1 MALRKI
7 ALQGEEC
14 LTKVC
19 RPVTDF
25 NSRLRTL
32 LDDMADTLEESG
44 GVGLAAPQVGVLRR
58 VCVVLDED
66 DQLIEL
72 INPEI
77 IYTEGEQ
84 TGLEGCLSVPG
95 KYGEVTR
102 PYIVRVRAQDRDG
115 NWFEAEDEGL
125 TARCFCH
132 EIEHLDGH
140 LFVEHTDRLLEGEEL
155 QKWLDDHADEYEI
168 EETEEEDTCCVFCLW
183 ERRLSPWHRCGG
195 WWRTGMMSAVC
206 SPSRISPGT
215 AATRWHSP
223 L

>member
-25 NSRLRTL
+25 NSRLHTL

-44 GVGLAAPQVGVLRR
+44 GVGLAAPQVGVQRR

-77 IYTEGEQ
+77 IHTEGEQ

-95 KYGEVTR
+95 KYGVVTR
-102 PYIVRVRAQDRDG
+102 PEVVRVRAQDRDG

-125 TARCFCH
+125 AARRSCH

-140 LFVEHTDRLLEGEEL
+140 LFVEHTDRLMEGEEL
-155 QKWLDDHADEYEI
+155 QRWLDEHADEYEI
-168 EETEEEDTCCVFCLW
+168 EGDEE
-183 ERRLSPWHRCGG
+183 
-195 WWRTGMMSAVC
+195 
-206 SPSRISPGT
+206 
-215 AATRWHSP
+215 
-223 L
+223 

>member
-115 NWFEAEDEGL
+115 NWFEVEGEEL
-125 TARCFCH
+125 IARCFCH
-132 EIEHLDGH
+132 ELDHLDGIVYTEVMERF
-140 LFVEHTDRLLEGEEL
+140 L
-155 QKWLDDHADEYEI
+155 
-168 EETEEEDTCCVFCLW
+168 TEEEL
-183 ERRLSPWHRCGG
+183 EQEK
-195 WWRTGMMSAVC
+195 
-206 SPSRISPGT
+206 
-215 AATRWHSP
+215 
-223 L
+223 